1 MRDIEKNILSVLGDN
16 VAEYLKHKS
25 KCRVLDISL
34 LGGDFGCICFLYQYS
49 RYNTD
54 FNQKA
59 DILLEK
65 ALINLPNY
73 AHIGSYC
80 NGLSG
85 FALALLFLEEDKL
98 IEDASIAI
106 SKLDPAIKLCFKR
119 QLRNNDID
127 FLHGIIGYGFYFLE
141 RLKSSQDFAIQG
153 LTDIVNHLYNVRHK
167 IDDMITWELGKPDVS
182 CKYNISLSHGMS
194 SISILLSRI
203 TQDERL
209 SAQLRAKAK
218 ELLRNSVKFIVAQ
231 QLDRHRFNIP
241 NIFPLHGI
249 GVTISL
255 FIAAWHGAMAT

>member
-1 MRDIEKNILSVLGDN
+1 MREIEKNILSVIGDN

-65 ALINLPNY
+65 ALIDLNHY
-73 AHIGSYC
+73 VHIGSYC

-85 FALALLFLEEDKL
+85 FALALLFLEEDNL

-106 SKLDPAIKLCFKR
+106 SNLDPAIKLCFNR

-153 LTDIVNHLYNVRHK
+153 LTDIVNHLYNVRHE
-167 IDDMITWELGKPDVS
+167 IDELITWELGKPEVS

-203 TQDERL
+203 IQDERL
-209 SAQLRAKAK
+209 STQLRVKAK
-218 ELLRNSVKFIVAQ
+218 ELLSRSVMFIVAQ
-231 QLDRHRFNIP
+231 QLDRTNSTFLTYFH
-241 NIFPLHGI
+241 LHGI
-249 GVTISL
+249 GVTTSL